1 MNKNIKKKFGRNLR
15 KIRKQKGVTQE
26 EMSLC
31 LGLDNSYIGKVEN
44 GNLNITIDKMI
55 LIADYF
61 KINLAELFK

>member
-15 KIRKQKGVTQE
+15 KIRKEKGVTQE
-26 EMSLC
+26 QLSLF

-44 GNLNITIDKMI
+44 GKLNITIDKMI

-61 KINLAELFK
+61 EINLVELFK